1 MKFTCSTEINSPIN
15 KVVALFGDT
24 NNLKQ
29 WQPGL
34 VSYEIISGKAGEVGA
49 KAKIIFN
56 YHNQTMELIET
67 MMVNNLPQEKT
78 ALYEH
83 KHMVNTMSNRF
94 TAIDVNRTKM
104 QTDIHYTKF
113 NGFMPKM
120 MALLM
125 PGMFKKQTQ
134 KSLENFKAFVEKS

>member
-1 MKFTCSTEINSPIN
+1 MKFTCTTEINSPIN
-15 KVVALFGDT
+15 RVVELFGNT
-24 NNLKQ
+24 NNLKE

-34 VSYEIISGKAGEVGA
+34 GSYETISGHAGDVGA
-49 KAKIIFN
+49 KARIIFN

-67 MMVNNLPQEKT
+67 MIVNKLPEELT
-78 ALYEH
+78 ALYEY
-83 KHMVNTMSNRF
+83 KHMTNTMSNRF
-94 TAIDVNRTKM
+94 TPINPNQTRM

-125 PGMFKKQTQ
+125 PGVFKNQTQ
-134 KSLENFKAFVEKS
+134 KSLDNFKAFVERV